1 MKNCAYS
8 YYFKRLGFSLH
19 VQRHKADFNAGPF
32 QQVGAVCQA
41 VLPGIDDLLDTG
53 LDDQFGAFDAGR
65 IRDVHGRSFAVVVG
79 AGNFGDRIGFG
90 MENVGLGEIIL
101 IFAHVFE
108 SGRGAVVT
116 VRNDHFVLD
125 DQGAYLSSLAVTV
138 FCPYIGHPQIA
149 EVQFFLFVFLAFHCR
164 QFCGVFW

>member
-1 MKNCAYS
+1 
-8 YYFKRLGFSLH
+8 
-19 VQRHKADFNAGPF
+19 
-32 QQVGAVCQA
+32 
-41 VLPGIDDLLDTG
+41 
-53 LDDQFGAFDAGR
+53 
-65 IRDVHGRSFAVVVG
+65 
-79 AGNFGDRIGFG
+79 
-90 MENVGLGEIIL
+90 MENVGLGEIVL

-164 QFCGVFW
+164 QFCGVVLVIPLRLSKASIFGSLPLKRL